1 MASKTRAHTG
11 ATVVAVQ
18 NINNPLFMVLS
29 VDNHSVG
36 WIDHVRELNVKI
48 IRDFVVG
55 LPISDGTN
63 LALEVKEKPA
73 IEGLLDEGNVF
84 GDVDMCAGG
93 IEKQGVG
100 VTVVTGSDGV
110 GRD

>member
-1 MASKTRAHTG
+1 
-11 ATVVAVQ
+11 
-18 NINNPLFMVLS
+18 MVLS
-29 VDNHSVG
+29 INYHSIG
-36 WIDHVRELNVKI
+36 WIDHVGKLNVKI
-48 IRDFVVG
+48 VRDFVVG

-63 LALEVKEKPA
+63 LTLEVKEKAA
-73 IEGLLDEGNVF
+73 IEGLLDKGNVF

-100 VTVVTGSDGV
+100 VTVVTGSDGI